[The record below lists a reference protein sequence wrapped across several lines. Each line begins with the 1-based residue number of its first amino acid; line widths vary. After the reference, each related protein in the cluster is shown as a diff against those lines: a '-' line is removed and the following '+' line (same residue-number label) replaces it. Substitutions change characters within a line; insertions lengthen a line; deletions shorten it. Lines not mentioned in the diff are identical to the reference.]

1 MRTKL
6 LAATAVAAATLFSA
20 PAFAQDTAP
29 TSGFRAGVIGG
40 LDIVRPGSSE
50 DTDIDGD
57 DQSIEGFQYGIEAGY
72 DIPLGGA
79 VLGIEAE
86 LSDSTGK
93 TRTDTS
99 DPNFFGYGEVKTG
112 RDIYVGAR
120 LGFEAS
126 PGTLIYAKGGYTN
139 ARLNVL
145 ASDGETE
152 LRENFQLDGWRL
164 GAGVEKSIGR
174 NTYAKLEYRYSN
186 YTDADF
192 EYNNGTISDTFSVD
206 TDRHQVVAGVGV
218 RF

>member
-1 MRTKL
+1 M
-6 LAATAVAAATLFSA
+6 
-20 PAFAQDTAP
+20 
-29 TSGFRAGVIGG
+29 
-40 LDIVRPGSSE
+40 
-50 DTDIDGD
+50 
-57 DQSIEGFQYGIEAGY
+57 
-72 DIPLGGA
+72 
-79 VLGIEAE
+79 LGIEAE

-192 EYNNGTISDTFSVD
+192 EYTNGTVSDTFSVD
-206 TDRHQVVAGVGV
+206 TDRHQIVAGVGV

>member
-1 MRTKL
+1 MRKIVFMAA
-6 LAATAVAAATLFSA
+6 LAASSAFAA
-20 PAFAQDTAP
+20 PAFAQDAAP
-29 TSGFRAGVIGG
+29 AGFRVGVIGG
-40 LDIVRPGSSE
+40 YDIVRPGNTE
-50 DTDIDGD
+50 DSDVDGD
-57 DQSIEGFQYGIEAGY
+57 DQSVEGFQYGVEAGY

-93 TRTDTS
+93 TRTNST
-99 DPNFFGYGEVKTG
+99 DPNFFGYGEVGTG

-120 LGFEAS
+120 LGFVAA

-145 ASDGETE
+145 ASNGTDE
-152 LRENFQLDGWRL
+152 LDENFQLDGWRL
-164 GAGVEKSIGR
+164 GAGVERSIGR

-192 EYNNGTISDTFSVD
+192 EYANGATTDRFEVD
-206 TDRHQVVAGVGV
+206 TDRHQIVAGVGF

>member
-1 MRTKL
+1 MRKIVF
-6 LAATAVAAATLFSA
+6 LAALAASSAMAA
-20 PAFAQDTAP
+20 PAFAQDATP
-29 TSGFRAGVIGG
+29 TGFRAGVIGG
-40 LDIVRPGSSE
+40 YDIVRPGSTE
-50 DTDIDGD
+50 DSNRDGD
-57 DQSIEGFQYGIEAGY
+57 DQSVEGFQYGVEAGY

-93 TRTDTS
+93 TRTNST
-99 DPNFFGYGEVKTG
+99 DPNFFGYGEVGTG

-145 ASDGETE
+145 AINGDDETD
-152 LRENFQLDGWRL
+152 ENFQLDGWRL

-192 EYNNGTISDTFSVD
+192 ERSNGTVTDRFEVD
-206 TDRHQVVAGVGV
+206 TDRHQIVAGVGV

>member
-1 MRTKL
+1 MRKIVFMAA
-6 LAATAVAAATLFSA
+6 LAASSAFAA
-20 PAFAQDTAP
+20 PAFAQDAAP
-29 TSGFRAGVIGG
+29 TGFRVGVIGG
-40 LDIVRPGSSE
+40 YDIVRPGNTE
-50 DTDIDGD
+50 DSDVDGD
-57 DQSIEGFQYGIEAGY
+57 DQSVEGFQYGVEAGY

-93 TRTDTS
+93 TRTNST
-99 DPNFFGYGEVKTG
+99 DPNFFGYGEVGTG

-120 LGFEAS
+120 LGFVAA

-145 ASDGETE
+145 ASNGTDE
-152 LRENFQLDGWRL
+152 LDENFQLDGWRL
-164 GAGVEKSIGR
+164 GAGVERSIGR

-192 EYNNGTISDTFSVD
+192 EYANGATTDRFEVD
-206 TDRHQVVAGVGV
+206 TDRHQIVAGVGF